1 MTSRRAFLRHAA
13 ALALTPQLRP
23 FTDAALADL
32 HRAFPDQTPEQV
44 ARNEDFW
51 VPIQQA
57 FTVSPTI
64 LNLNNGGVSPAP
76 KTVQDALERYNHYA
90 NEAPS
95 YFMWRIMDQGR
106 EPLREQLAAL
116 AGVSA
121 EEIAVN
127 RNATEALDT
136 IIFGLPLRAGDEVV
150 LSKYDYPNMLHA
162 WRQRELRDGLKLR
175 YVNVKFPSENE
186 TELADAYTEQ
196 FSPQTK
202 VVHLTHLVNWTGQI
216 LPVARIAREAHR
228 RGIEV
233 LVDGAHSFA
242 HLDYKISDLGCDYFG
257 TSLHKWLCAP
267 IGSGM
272 LWMKKEKIA
281 SVFPLIANDKPQSDN
296 IRKFENLG
304 TRSFP
309 IEQGVAQ
316 AVRFHQALGTP
327 RKRERLFFLKNYWAE
342 KAAQLPGVKLFTSLK
357 KDFSGAICLF
367 GIEGLE
373 PAQVE
378 SQLLSRF
385 KIHTSPTVWE
395 DIKGVRVT
403 PHIYTT
409 LSDLDRL
416 VDAIGK
422 LAKRA

>member
-1 MTSRRAFLRHAA
+1 MTSRRTFLRHAA
-13 ALALTPQLRP
+13 ALSLTPQLKPFSDTWLQTLAMSRP
-23 FTDAALADL
+23 DL
-32 HRAFPDQTPEQV
+32 TPEQA
-44 ARNEDFW
+44 ARNEDYW

-57 FTVSPTI
+57 FTTSPTL

-95 YFMWRIMDQGR
+95 YYMWRIMDQGR

-116 AGVSA
+116 AGVSPD
-121 EEIAVN
+121 EIAIN

-136 IIFGLPLRAGDEVV
+136 IIFGLTLQRGDEVI

-162 WRQRELRDGLKLR
+162 WRQRELREGIKLT
-175 YVNVKFPSENE
+175 YADVKLPSENE
-186 TELADAYTEQ
+186 EDLANRYIER
-196 FSPQTK
+196 FSPKTK
-202 VVHLTHLVNWTGQI
+202 VVHLTHLLNWTGQI

-233 LVDGAHSFA
+233 VVDGAHSFA
-242 HLDYKISDLGCDYFG
+242 HLDYRITDLECDYFG

-272 LWMKKEKIA
+272 LWIKKEKIA
-281 SVFPLIANDKPQSDN
+281 GVYPLLANDKPQSDN

-309 IEQGVAQ
+309 IEQAIGQ
-316 AVRFHQALGTP
+316 ALRFHNAIGTP
-327 RKRERLFFLKNYWAE
+327 RKRERLFFLKNYWSE
-342 KAAQLPGVKLFTSLK
+342 RAAQLPGVRLFTPLK

-367 GIEGLE
+367 GIDGME

-378 SQLLSRF
+378 GQLLSRY

-395 DIKGVRVT
+395 DIMGVRVS
-403 PHIYTT
+403 PHLYTT
-409 LSDLDRL
+409 LGDLDRL
-416 VDAIGK
+416 VEAIGK
-422 LAKRA
+422 VAKRV

>member
-1 MTSRRAFLRHAA
+1 MNSRRRFLHRAA
-13 ALALTPQLRP
+13 ALAIAPQLKP
-23 FTDAALADL
+23 FAEADL
-32 HRAFPDQTPEQV
+32 LSLKNAFADQTPEQV

-57 FTVSPTI
+57 FTTSTGI

-76 KTVQDALERYNHYA
+76 KVVQDALERYNHYA

-106 EPLREQLAAL
+106 EPLRESMAAL
-116 AGVSA
+116 AGVQPG
-121 EEIAVN
+121 EIAFN

-150 LSKYDYPNMLHA
+150 VSRYDYPNMLHA
-162 WRQRELRDGLKLR
+162 WRQRELRDGIKLR
-175 YVNVKFPSENE
+175 YVDVKLPSENE
-186 TELADAYTEQ
+186 AELTNAYVEQ
-196 FSPQTK
+196 FSAKTK
-202 VVHLTHLVNWTGQI
+202 IVHVTHLVNWTGQI
-216 LPVARIAREAHR
+216 LPAARIAREAHR

-242 HLDYKISDLGCDYFG
+242 HLDYKIPDLECDYFG

-272 LWMKKEKIA
+272 LWMKREKIA
-281 SVFPLIANDKPQSDN
+281 SVFPLIANDKPQSDD

-309 IEQGVAQ
+309 IEQAVSQ
-316 AVRFHQALGTP
+316 ALRFHEAIGSA
-327 RKRERLFFLKNYWAE
+327 RKAARLFYLKNYWAE
-342 KAAQLPGVKLFTSLK
+342 KAARIPGVKLFTSLK
-357 KDFSGAICLF
+357 REFSGALCLV
-367 GIEGLE
+367 GVEGLE
-373 PAQVE
+373 PGPLE
-378 SQLLSRF
+378 GQLLGRF
-385 KIHTSPTVWE
+385 KIHTSPITWE
-395 DIKGVRVT
+395 DLRGVRVT
-403 PHIYTT
+403 PHLYTT
-409 LSDLDRL
+409 LPDLDRL
-416 VDAIGK
+416 VDALGK